1 MYKNHCCDFVFVYV
15 NQNVKIINVNYLSFF
30 CSPLHVPNKNPLRND
45 QMYHVDNLAELG
57 SLTEVCW

>member
-1 MYKNHCCDFVFVYV
+1 MFVYV
-15 NQNVKIINVNYLSFF
+15 NQNVKIINVNNLSFF

-45 QMYHVDNLAELG
+45 QMHHVDNLAELG